1 VTASRR
7 CPRLINAGHRWF
19 GVRAVTPRPMP
30 SGQFCRVSFT
40 NPFTSRA
47 CRSHPPADTSRWDA
61 TTVIEGLHRPL
72 WSTEILAEL
81 EYHETQKLI
90 NRGDRPDAAAAR
102 AGRQTSEMTT
112 AFDDTLVESWEP
124 RDGTFNLPD
133 PDDEHAVGTALVGGA
148 GATVTDNLKDFPI
161 GMNAGASSRSTGQ
174 EGQFTSLPGT
184 AVRRRNHELGQHFT
198 ARWAG
203 AR

>member
-1 VTASRR
+1 M
-7 CPRLINAGHRWF
+7 C
-19 GVRAVTPRPMP
+19 
-30 SGQFCRVSFT
+30 Q
-40 NPFTSRA
+40 
-47 CRSHPPADTSRWDA
+47 SHPPADTPRWDA

-72 WSTEILAEL
+72 WSTDILAEL

-90 NRGDRPDAAAAR
+90 NRGERPDAAAAR

-112 AFDDTLVESWEP
+112 AFDDALVESCEP

-174 EGQFTSLPGT
+174 EGQFTSSPGT
-184 AVRRRNHELGQHFT
+184 AVRRRKS
-198 ARWAG
+198 
-203 AR
+203 

>member
-1 VTASRR
+1 M
-7 CPRLINAGHRWF
+7 C
-19 GVRAVTPRPMP
+19 
-30 SGQFCRVSFT
+30 Q
-40 NPFTSRA
+40 
-47 CRSHPPADTSRWDA
+47 SHPPADTPRWDA

-72 WSTEILAEL
+72 WSTDILAEL

-90 NRGDRPDAAAAR
+90 NRGERPDAAAAR

-112 AFDDTLVESWEP
+112 AFDDALVESCEP

-161 GMNAGASSRSTGQ
+161 GMNARGQLAFDRAGGSVHKFAGHGGQ
-174 EGQFTSLPGT
+174 EEKS
-184 AVRRRNHELGQHFT
+184 
-198 ARWAG
+198 
-203 AR
+203 